1 MSIKSQPGNSGFT
14 RLRDFG
20 AFQTLT
26 PLPTRTPVM
35 VGGDRSLAEQ
45 DTRYLLPAVSLS
57 SPRDSVR
64 SRWLHS
70 ELATFLRR
78 KWLRLS
84 LQVVVTIALFVLLY
98 LSISW
103 TTLFVALQH
112 VHKSMLLI
120 SALIGVC
127 CIVLSAYQ
135 WHGLLRIARI
145 HFDLADLVH
154 LYMVGIAFSH
164 LFPTGLGGDAVKA
177 LYVGNG
183 DDERAC
189 SSGVLILCRITGFLA
204 MLLIA
209 LPALYIWR
217 SQINK
222 QLSLWLCVLIIFF
235 SFAIA
240 ALSFLLAFLCRFH
253 ASPLHRYP
261 PLHSLFKLV
270 ASLGHRLWQPLALL
284 RATLYGWIFWGAAI
298 LNCYCYASSLGLSIP
313 FYFFLIAVPFTALV
327 SAIPVS
333 LNGFGLREGAFV
345 FAFTTVHVSSA
356 HALLLALLLD
366 FQALCFAVAGTYLY
380 FTRIKKWRKQNAPNL
395 YR

>member
-1 MSIKSQPGNSGFT
+1 MSIKSQPGNTGFT

-26 PLPTRTPVM
+26 PLPARTPVTVDDM
-35 VGGDRSLAEQ
+35 AMAEE
-45 DTRYLLPAVSLS
+45 DTRHLLPSVSLS
-57 SPRDSVR
+57 TPWDHAR
-64 SRWLHS
+64 SRWQQS
-70 ELATFLRR
+70 ELATFLRH
-78 KWLRLS
+78 KWFRLS
-84 LQVVVTIALFVLLY
+84 LQFVVTIALFVLLY

-112 VHKSMLLI
+112 VHKSMLLTG
-120 SALIGVC
+120 AVIGAC
-127 CIVLSAYQ
+127 CVVLSAYQ
-135 WHGLLRIARI
+135 WHCLLRIARI
-145 HFDLADLVH
+145 HLDLADLVH

-164 LFPTGLGGDAVKA
+164 LLPTGLGGDAVKA
-177 LYVGNG
+177 LYVGHG
-183 DDERAC
+183 DDERAR

-209 LPALYIWR
+209 LPALYIWH
-217 SQINK
+217 SQLNS
-222 QLSLWLCVLIIFF
+222 QLCIWLCLLIIFF

-240 ALSFLLAFLCRFH
+240 APSFLLAFLCRFH

-261 PLHSLFKLV
+261 PLQSLFKLV

-284 RATLYGWIFWGAAI
+284 HATLYGWIFWCVAI

-313 FYFFLIAVPFTALV
+313 FYFFLVAVPFTALV
-327 SAIPVS
+327 SVIPVS
-333 LNGFGLREGAFV
+333 LNGFGLREGAFI
-345 FAFTTVHVSSA
+345 FAFTTIHVSSA

-366 FQALCFAVAGTYLY
+366 FQALCFAVVGIYLY
-380 FTRIKKWRKQNAPNL
+380 FARIKKWRRQAAHNL

>member
-26 PLPTRTPVM
+26 PLPTGTPAM
-35 VGGDRSLAEQ
+35 LGGDTSLAEQ
-45 DTRYLLPAVSLS
+45 DTRYSLPAVSLS
-57 SPRDSVR
+57 SPRDHVR
-64 SRWLHS
+64 LHWQHS

-84 LQVVVTIALFVLLY
+84 LQVVITITLFVLLY

-112 VHKSMLLI
+112 VHKSMLLTGVV
-120 SALIGVC
+120 IGAC

-135 WHGLLRIARI
+135 WHGLLRIVRI

-164 LFPTGLGGDAVKA
+164 LLPTGLGGDAVKA
-177 LYVGNG
+177 FYVGHG
-183 DDERAC
+183 DEERAR

-209 LPALYIWR
+209 LPALYLWHSHLNTQLCIW
-217 SQINK
+217 
-222 QLSLWLCVLIIFF
+222 LSVLIIFF
-235 SFAIA
+235 AFAIST
-240 ALSFLLAFLCRFH
+240 LSFLLAFLCRFH

-261 PLHSLFKLV
+261 PLRSLFKLV
-270 ASLGHRLWQPLALL
+270 ASLGHQLWQPLALL
-284 RATLYGWIFWGAAI
+284 RATLYGWIFWCAAI
-298 LNCYCYASSLGLSIP
+298 LNCYCYASSLGISIP
-313 FYFFLIAVPFTALV
+313 FYFFLVAVPFTALV

-366 FQALCFAVAGTYLY
+366 FQALCFAVGGIYLY
-380 FTRIKKWRKQNAPNL
+380 FTRIKKWRKQNAPDL